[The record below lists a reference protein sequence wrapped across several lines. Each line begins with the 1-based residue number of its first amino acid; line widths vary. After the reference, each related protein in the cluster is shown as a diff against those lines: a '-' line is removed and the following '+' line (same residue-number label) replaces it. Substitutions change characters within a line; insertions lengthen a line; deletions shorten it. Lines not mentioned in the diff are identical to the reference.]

1 VEDVPM
7 AMIQAKEAAQ
17 RLSLEMDFEDVVR
30 VHQRRIY
37 RILYL
42 MVYDRDE
49 ADSLT
54 QECFL
59 RAYARR
65 AYFRGESSL
74 GTWLVSIAINLAR
87 DQQRSRRYA
96 FWKRML
102 RGKEDETQRLAAC
115 QRTPEEAISAS
126 ERARAIWVAVDG
138 LPIKQRTVFT
148 LRFAEEMQL
157 QEIADAMGVREGT
170 VKSHLSNA
178 IRAVRRGL
186 QLEEN
191 FVLNTRREGSAP

>member
-1 VEDVPM
+1 VKDVPM
-7 AMIQAKEAAQ
+7 TMIQANATTQ
-17 RLSLEMDFEDVVR
+17 RLNLEVDFEDIVC

-42 MVYDRDE
+42 LLRDRDE

-65 AYFRGESSL
+65 TDFRGESSL
-74 GTWLVSIAINLAR
+74 GTWLVRIAINLAR
-87 DQQRSRRYA
+87 DQQRNRRYS
-96 FWKRML
+96 FWKRMM
-102 RGKEDETQRLAAC
+102 RGKEDETQLLAAR
-115 QRTPEEAISAS
+115 QRSPEEAISAS
-126 ERARAIWVAVDG
+126 ERARTIWSIADG
-138 LPIKQRTVFT
+138 LPIQQRTAFT
-148 LRFAEEMQL
+148 LRFAEDMQL
-157 QEIADAMGVREGT
+157 QEIADVMRVREGT

-186 QLEEN
+186 QLAEN
-191 FVLNTRREGSAP
+191 SVLNTRR

>member
-7 AMIQAKEAAQ
+7 TMTQVTAAQ
-17 RLSLEMDFEDVVR
+17 RLNLEVDFEDVVR

-42 MVYDRDE
+42 LLQDRDE
-49 ADSLT
+49 ADSLA

-65 AYFRGESSL
+65 ADFRGESHL
-74 GTWLVSIAINLAR
+74 GTWLVRIAINLAR
-87 DQQRSRRYA
+87 DQQRNRRYA
-96 FWKRML
+96 FWKRMM
-102 RGKEDETQRLAAC
+102 RGKEVETQRLAD
-115 QRTPEEAISAS
+115 RRLTVEEVISTG
-126 ERARAIWVAVDG
+126 ERARAIWSVADR

-148 LRFAEEMQL
+148 LRFAEDMQL
-157 QEIADAMGVREGT
+157 KEIADVMRVREGT
-170 VKSHLSNA
+170 VKSHLSSA
-178 IRAVRRGL
+178 IRTVRRGL

-191 FVLNTRREGSAP
+191 SELKMRPEESAQ